1 MKLFRP
7 VILKLAL
14 VLPFYLGG
22 CATTEEFVATGGSRA
37 DGTVNLAYEYGM
49 FQSPREDSDQ
59 GVTLAAST
67 CAGWGYS
74 GSQPF
79 GGETSRCIGTDG
91 NGSCVQW
98 SVTRNYQCLGSPGAI
113 KASN

>member
-1 MKLFRP
+1 MKQTST
-7 VILKLAL
+7 V
-14 VLPFYLGG
+14 VLMMIVMSSLSLG
-22 CATTEEFVATGGSRA
+22 CATTEEFVTTGGSRA
-37 DGTVNLAYEYGM
+37 DGTVALAYDYGL

-79 GGETSRCIGTDG
+79 GGETSRCSGTDG
-91 NGSCVQW
+91 NGSCIQW
-98 SVTRNYQCLGSPGAI
+98 TVMRNYQCLGSPGAV

>member
-1 MKLFRP
+1 MRLIRP

-37 DGTVNLAYEYGM
+37 DGTVNLEYEYGM

-79 GGETSRCIGTDG
+79 GGETQQCEAVNGYG
-91 NGSCVQW
+91 NCVRW
-98 SVTRNYQCLGSPGAI
+98 LVTRRYQCLGSPH
-113 KASN
+113 